1 MREATVNRKTAE
13 TNVKVKVNLDGE
25 GKGEINT
32 DIRFLDHMLKTLS
45 KHSLIDISVSAEGDL
60 EHHLIEDVGLT
71 LGEAILKALGNKE
84 GIFRFGSSL
93 VPMDDALV
101 SVSLDCGG
109 RPYAKIDLKLEGE
122 EVEGVKKQD
131 ITHFFVSFANSAR
144 INLHINTI
152 YGENDHHKVEAAF
165 KALAIALRKAI
176 EVDSRRKGEIPS
188 IKGGL

>member
-1 MREATVNRKTAE
+1 MREASVNRKTTE

-25 GKGEINT
+25 GKGEANT
-32 DIRFLDHMLKTLS
+32 GIRFLDHMLKTLS

-84 GIFRFGSSL
+84 GVFRFGNSL

-109 RPYAKIDLKLEGE
+109 RPHAKVDLKLEGD
-122 EVEGVKKQD
+122 VEGVNKQD
-131 ITHFFVSFANSAR
+131 IIHFFVSFANAAR
-144 INLHINTI
+144 INLHVNAV

-165 KALAIALRKAI
+165 KALAIALRKAV
-176 EVDSRRKGEIPS
+176 EVDPRRGREIPS
-188 IKGGL
+188 VKGGL